1 MSNCLPVIIDTQV
14 SETPEEDEKFVESGD
29 NVSDNEKEDKEE
41 EEVVEVKE
49 RVKIDTDIIFQ
60 GAPSVKPVAKKKR
73 VMDDAKLEQ
82 LKKAREKKGNA
93 TRTANRLKK
102 EQLKKEQEEETQ
114 QKIQAKTDE
123 YVEKKVSKIKQ
134 QVDKDPVI
142 VQNSSVS
149 IEDIEKIV
157 GGAIGKYETERVARK
172 VMKKQ
177 KKEKEE
183 KHAKIHAT
191 IKRAQGK
198 ALNPTEEGFFDNC
211 FG

>member
-1 MSNCLPVIIDTQV
+1 MSDCLPVIIDTDI

-41 EEVVEVKE
+41 EEEVVEVKE
-49 RVKIDTDIIFQ
+49 RVKIDTNVIFQ

-82 LKKAREKKGNA
+82 LKKAREKGNA

-102 EQLKKEQEEETQ
+102 EQLKKEHEEETQ

-172 VMKKQ
+172 VVKKE